1 MSAEENK
8 TISRRA
14 VENIN
19 RGDLDAYLQLYDES
33 VVLHGYPPQIPP
45 NFEGATMFYGA
56 LLGGLP
62 DAQVIIED
70 LLAEGDEVAVRF
82 TLRGTHQGELMGVPA
97 TGKQLAMAG
106 TAILRFANGKCVERW
121 QNADDLGLMQQLG
134 AIPAPEAAGA

>member
-8 TISRRA
+8 AISRRA
-14 VENIN
+14 VENLN

-33 VVLHGYPPQIPP
+33 VVVHGYPPMIPP
-45 NFEGATMFYGA
+45 NFEGATMVVGA
-56 LLGGLP
+56 LLNGLP
-62 DAQVIIED
+62 DAQVILED

-97 TGKQLAMAG
+97 TGKQIVTTG

-121 QNADDLGLMQQLG
+121 ENTDDLGLMQQLG
-134 AIPAPEAAGA
+134 AIPAPEAGGA